1 MSDEDIK
8 ISLGQ
13 IRDVLAFVKLAASM
27 AFAAIACIV
36 GIAVWV
42 NATDTRLEAA
52 TDAIS
57 QIQVER
63 REQIKEIREDLRK
76 SREIEARLLAIQ
88 EAQQKQLEMLTQ
100 KAVK

>member
-8 ISLGQ
+8 ISLRQ

-52 TDAIS
+52 TDAIT

-88 EAQQKQLEMLTQ
+88 ETQQKQIELLTQ